1 MGYFSQSTAL
11 ILLILTTLMWGSWF
25 QFSKRLNGYP
35 VSAFMLLLYSFSVVL
50 VWVIIAILK
59 PYFFEE
65 SIRQMFQDNTGIC
78 LGAVLC
84 GMMQAA
90 GTQVNMR
97 VIKNVGMI
105 LATSITATTGI
116 LLGTAISVYFGGLR
130 AGQSV
135 GKIFLGAVVLL
146 AATILSQYAALM
158 RDRDTG
164 AASDQQNYREE
175 IRFRFKELLMLLASA
190 SLLTPAYS
198 FAQSA
203 FVKTDL
209 RADGIPQLLCIGFLS
224 IGGFLGTLMISGI
237 QLTVRRQ
244 WHLVLSSRKIIAMSV
259 VSAVCHYGGNVLY
272 TFCAPI
278 LSHAVAWP
286 IGTCH
291 NFWHYVWGIG
301 YGEFKG
307 TTRKTKLMLG
317 TGMAGFVLGVLILC

>member
-1 MGYFSQSTAL
+1 MEYFSQPTAL

-35 VSAFMLLLYSFSVVL
+35 VPAFMLLLYSFSVVL
-50 VWVIIAILK
+50 VWTIIAILK
-59 PYFFEE
+59 PYFFTEPVT
-65 SIRQMFQDNTGIC
+65 QMFRDNTGIC
-78 LGAVLC
+78 FGAILC

-90 GTQVNMR
+90 GTQINMK

-105 LATSITATTGI
+105 LSTSITSTTGI
-116 LLGTAISVYFGGLR
+116 LLGTAISVHFGGLR

-135 GKIFLGAVVLL
+135 GKIFGGAVILL
-146 AATILSQYAALM
+146 AATILSQYAALL

-164 AASDQQNYREE
+164 AANDQQSYRKE
-175 IRFRFKELLMLLASA
+175 IRFRTRELLTLLFSA
-190 SLLTPAYS
+190 SLLSPAYS

-224 IGGFLGTLMISGI
+224 IGGFLGTLLISGV
-237 QLTVRRQ
+237 QLTFHRQ
-244 WHLVLSSRKIIAMSV
+244 WHLLFSSKKILAMSMA
-259 VSAVCHYGGNVLY
+259 SAVCHYGGNVLY

-307 TTRKTKLMLG
+307 TTLKTKIALG
-317 TGMAGFVLGVLILC
+317 AGMAGFVLGVLVLC